1 VPLVENNYGK
11 IGVVAGLVSFVLLVV
26 GLRNVLGHDMEILN
40 FVAFSV
46 FSLIIGIAFTTLL
59 FYKLKIA
66 FYMFSVVF
74 VIAFFELFRS
84 YIQDINGQGDLI
96 GILSLFI
103 ITSFG
108 LGLALIVQFA
118 VRLIIKK

>member
-1 VPLVENNYGK
+1 MHLVENNYGK
-11 IGVVAGLVSFVLLVV
+11 VGIITGLTSFVLLVV
-26 GLRNVLGHDMEILN
+26 GLRNVLGQDVEILN

-46 FSLIIGIAFTTLL
+46 FGLIIGIAFSALL

-66 FYMFSVVF
+66 FYIFSFAF
-74 VIAFFELFRS
+74 VLAFFELFRS
-84 YIQDINGQGDLI
+84 YIQDTNGQGGLM

-108 LGLALIVQFA
+108 LGLALIVQF
-118 VRLIIKK
+118 VVKLLTKK

>member
-1 VPLVENNYGK
+1 MVENNYGK
-11 IGVVAGLVSFVLLVV
+11 VGIVTGLISFVLLVV
-26 GLRNVLGHDMEILN
+26 GLRNVLGQDIEILN
-40 FVAFSV
+40 FVAFSI
-46 FSLIIGIAFTTLL
+46 FSLIIGIAFSALL

-66 FYMFSVVF
+66 FYIFSAAF
-74 VIAFFELFRS
+74 VIAFFELYRS
-84 YIQDINGQGDLI
+84 YIQDLNGQGGLM

-118 VRLIIKK
+118 VKLLTKK

>member
-1 VPLVENNYGK
+1 MLENNYGK
-11 IGVVAGLVSFVLLVV
+11 IGVIAGIVSFVLLVV
-26 GLRNVLGHDMEILN
+26 GLRNVLGHDVEILN
-40 FVAFSV
+40 FIAFSV
-46 FSLIIGIAFTTLL
+46 FSLIIGIAFSSLL
-59 FYKLKIA
+59 FYKLRIA
-66 FYMFSVVF
+66 FYIFCVAF

-84 YIQDINGQGDLI
+84 YIQDINGQGDLM

-118 VRLIIKK
+118 VKLLTKK

>member
-1 VPLVENNYGK
+1 MENNYGK
-11 IGVVAGLVSFVLLVV
+11 VGIVTGLTSFVLLVV
-26 GLRNVLGHDMEILN
+26 GLRNVLGQDVEILN

-46 FSLIIGIAFTTLL
+46 FSLIIGIAFSALL

-66 FYMFSVVF
+66 FYIFSFAF
-74 VIAFFELFRS
+74 VLAFFELFRS
-84 YIQDINGQGDLI
+84 YIQDTNGQGGLM

-108 LGLALIVQFA
+108 LGLALIVQF
-118 VRLIIKK
+118 VVKLLIKK